1 MRQGSPRF
9 NQYKS
14 APHWQNGSPTQQPIT
29 VNNDIYLRSS
39 ATSTDTYHSKDRHR
53 HPSNSQ
59 EISLPGGR
67 TIINNSIFVDISSSS
82 DSEAEDA
89 GWGSNKKSGGQ
100 QREQKTR
107 DNYNSQD
114 AIRVLVNPQSPQD
127 VSLSADAGITDDFE
141 EPLEEYSRLWRL
153 GQFEAARTL
162 FDQCL
167 LDLIENPYVLEQH
180 GQCLLEMSDYNTLAQ
195 LAKEFPPR
203 PAEGAVQ
210 TSWYLL
216 LRRAE
221 VSCELDFPTVSKSQ
235 SPDVLSLLRKHWP
248 KLDSTEVLKNAIYLD
263 DNSLMSMS
271 AQDLNGLYLHLKAE
285 ERIWEF
291 RDLFHE
297 CLAAY
302 GLKEIF
308 RMMFGERDEK
318 GSRWEVDIVQ
328 TICDDWSAAVEDEA
342 VSFAFLD
349 IFTTIALASMAQPDN
364 SRTASRYFEVARQYA
379 ADIAARD
386 PQNLKSRPYLRW
398 AIAKVQIQQYTSAK
412 PVGLAALR
420 NRLRL
425 LPGKVRI
432 SRRVFPHQNI
442 PMYAPVEDESPEWRP
457 NPTPDTEENSVVI
470 RMVLKTAQEIGDTEL
485 QAACIQELIYI
496 SSAPEELLDE
506 LSSLWKSVGNL
517 RRHNQTHLYRYL
529 CIPASPPEPREKL
542 RQDILLSGEFSSAG
556 FSQYAQYMVL
566 RALSSRLHAK
576 SAYSKR
582 ARSLQ
587 QALDEDDSSMS
598 AAQSAKPG
606 PQGRYKETESSGQL
620 RHDSTRS
627 YSAAPRRQESRQ
639 IAGTKSE
646 SYYTDRRISREFNS
660 RYDKKASGQGKSHNA
675 RTVGDKGTRS
685 NRDPANPTFA
695 DLPRPRSEII
705 PASVVNLAQASDSL
719 KAGGNETVGRDGR
732 GKVPDKFERGVRDMV
747 EWDVQEVA
755 EQDVREIAE
764 RDRGNKGMNPTE
776 SRFSRVDSH
785 DDNESVEGG
794 EDRGRTRTE
803 DRAVDRAV
811 EDGDDGGGGGVAL
824 TGQQEGKDK
833 KQ

>member
-1 MRQGSPRF
+1 
-9 NQYKS
+9 
-14 APHWQNGSPTQQPIT
+14 
-29 VNNDIYLRSS
+29 
-39 ATSTDTYHSKDRHR
+39 
-53 HPSNSQ
+53 
-59 EISLPGGR
+59 
-67 TIINNSIFVDISSSS
+67 
-82 DSEAEDA
+82 
-89 GWGSNKKSGGQ
+89 
-100 QREQKTR
+100 
-107 DNYNSQD
+107 
-114 AIRVLVNPQSPQD
+114 
-127 VSLSADAGITDDFE
+127 
-141 EPLEEYSRLWRL
+141 
-153 GQFEAARTL
+153 
-162 FDQCL
+162 
-167 LDLIENPYVLEQH
+167 
-180 GQCLLEMSDYNTLAQ
+180 
-195 LAKEFPPR
+195 
-203 PAEGAVQ
+203 
-210 TSWYLL
+210 
-216 LRRAE
+216 
-221 VSCELDFPTVSKSQ
+221 
-235 SPDVLSLLRKHWP
+235 
-248 KLDSTEVLKNAIYLD
+248 
-263 DNSLMSMS
+263 MS

-517 RRHNQTHLYRYL
+517 RRPNQTHLYRYL

-566 RALSSRLHAK
+566 RALSSRLHEK

-587 QALDEDDSSMS
+587 QALDEDGSSMS

-620 RHDSTRS
+620 RHDSARS
-627 YSAAPRRQESRQ
+627 YLAAPRRQESRQ
-639 IAGTKSE
+639 IA
-646 SYYTDRRISREFNS
+646 
-660 RYDKKASGQGKSHNA
+660 
-675 RTVGDKGTRS
+675 
-685 NRDPANPTFA
+685 
-695 DLPRPRSEII
+695 
-705 PASVVNLAQASDSL
+705 ASVVNLAQASDSS

-794 EDRGRTRTE
+794 EDRGRTRTGE